1 MIAMFDEAYRGKRVL
16 LTGHTGFKGSW
27 LALWLSHLGARL
39 YGYSLPPLEPSH
51 YTLSGAHKLFAKE
64 WLADISDY
72 ATLESAL
79 QEAKPEVVLHLAAQ
93 PLVRQSYKDP
103 LETFHTNALGVANVL
118 NACRKLESLRA
129 VVIVTTDKV
138 YDNKEWLYGY
148 RECDALGGHD
158 PYSASK
164 ACAEIITDSMRRSFF
179 SLDNYGASGAKGH
192 SVLIATARAGN
203 VIGGGDFSQD
213 RLLITDSMRRSFFS
227 LDNYGASG
235 AKGHSVLIA
244 TARAGNVIGGGDFSQ
259 DRLLPDLMRSVA
271 SRTPASIRYP
281 SSTRPWQFVCESLQG
296 YLLLAQ
302 ALLAGRVECA
312 SSFNFG
318 PSGEQILRVSQ
329 VLELAQQ
336 EWGQIAY
343 TIEPDSSLHESGL
356 LALDSSKASSLL
368 GFSPLW
374 SATEAIQKSVAWYRE
389 WSQSGTILS
398 HKHLGEY
405 MELL

>member
-1 MIAMFDEAYRGKRVL
+1 MIAMFDEAYRGKRVF

-39 YGYSLPPLEPSH
+39 YGYSLPPQEPSH
-51 YTLSGAHKLFAKE
+51 YTLSGAQKLFAKE

-72 ATLESAL
+72 AALESAL

-93 PLVRQSYKDP
+93 PLVRQSYQDPLETFHTNALGVANVLNACRKLESLRAKPEVVLHLAAQPLVRQSYQDP

-148 RECDALGGHD
+148 RECDSLGGYD

-179 SLDNYGASGAKGH
+179 SLDSYGKKL

-203 VIGGGDFSQD
+203 VIGGGDFS
-213 RLLITDSMRRSFFS
+213 R
-227 LDNYGASG
+227 
-235 AKGHSVLIA
+235 
-244 TARAGNVIGGGDFSQ
+244 
-259 DRLLPDLMRSVA
+259 DRLLPDLVRA
-271 SRTPASIRYP
+271 AISRTPASIRYP

-302 ALLAGRVECA
+302 ALLAGRIECA

-318 PSGEQILRVSQ
+318 PSGGQILRVEQ
-329 VLELAQQ
+329 VLELAAQ
-336 EWGQIAY
+336 EWEQIAY
-343 TIEPDSSLHESGL
+343 TIELDSSLHESGL
-356 LALDSSKASSLL
+356 LALDSSKARQLL

-374 SATEAIQKSVAWYRE
+374 SAKEAIQKSVAWYRA
-389 WSQSGTILS
+389 WSETSTILS
-398 HKHLGEY
+398 QEQLGEY

>member
-39 YGYSLPPLEPSH
+39 YGYSLPPQEPSH
-51 YTLSGAHKLFAKE
+51 YTLSGAQRLFAKE

-93 PLVRQSYKDP
+93 PLVRQSYQDP
-103 LETFHTNALGVANVL
+103 LGSFATNALGVANVL
-118 NACRKLESLRA
+118 NACRKLESVRA

-138 YDNKEWLYGY
+138 YENKEWLYGY
-148 RECDALGGHD
+148 RECDALGGYD

-179 SLDNYGASGAKGH
+179 HPEDYGASGSKGH

-203 VIGGGDFSQD
+203 VIGGGDFSC
-213 RLLITDSMRRSFFS
+213 
-227 LDNYGASG
+227 
-235 AKGHSVLIA
+235 
-244 TARAGNVIGGGDFSQ
+244 

-318 PSGEQILRVSQ
+318 PSGEQILRVEQ

-343 TIEPDSSLHESGL
+343 TIEPDSSLHEAGL
-356 LALDSSKASSLL
+356 LGLDSSKAISLL

-374 SATEAIQKSVAWYRE
+374 SATEAIQKSVAWYRA
-389 WSQSGTILS
+389 WSEKGTILS
-398 HKHLGEY
+398 QEHLGEY
-405 MELL
+405 IDEIKEEK

>member
-16 LTGHTGFKGSW
+16 ITGHTGFKGSW

-39 YGYSLPPLEPSH
+39 YGYSLPPQEPSH
-51 YTLSGAHKLFAKE
+51 YTLSGAQKLFAKE

-93 PLVRQSYKDP
+93 PLVRQSYQDP
-103 LETFHTNALGVANVL
+103 LGSFATNALGVANVL
-118 NACRKLESLRA
+118 NACRKLESVRA

-138 YDNKEWLYGY
+138 YENKEWLYGY
-148 RECDALGGHD
+148 RECDSLGGYD

-179 SLDNYGASGAKGH
+179 HPEDYGASGDKGH

-203 VIGGGDFSQD
+203 VIGGGDFSC
-213 RLLITDSMRRSFFS
+213 
-227 LDNYGASG
+227 
-235 AKGHSVLIA
+235 
-244 TARAGNVIGGGDFSQ
+244 
-259 DRLLPDLMRSVA
+259 DRLLPDLVRA
-271 SRTPASIRYP
+271 AISRTPASIRYP

-302 ALLAGRVECA
+302 ALLQGRVECA

-318 PSGEQILRVSQ
+318 PSGGQILRVSQ

-336 EWGQIAY
+336 EWEQIAY
-343 TIEPDSSLHESGL
+343 TIELDSSLHESGL
-356 LALDSSKASSLL
+356 LALDSSKARQLL

-374 SATEAIQKSVAWYRE
+374 SAKEAIQKSVAWYRA
-389 WSQSGTILS
+389 WSEVSTILS
-398 HKHLGEY
+398 HKQLGEY
-405 MELL
+405 MDKMKECK

>member
-1 MIAMFDEAYRGKRVL
+1 MFDEAYRGRRVL

-27 LALWLSHLGARL
+27 LALWLSHLGSKL

-51 YTLSGAHKLFAKE
+51 YALSGAHKLFAKE
-64 WLADISDY
+64 WLADINDY
-72 ATLESAL
+72 AALESAL
-79 QEAKPEVVLHLAAQ
+79 QEARPEVIFHLAAQ
-93 PLVRQSYKDP
+93 PLVRASYHNP
-103 LETFHTNALGVANVL
+103 LQTFATNALGVAHLL
-118 NACRKLESLRA
+118 NACRKLESVRA

-138 YDNKEWLYGY
+138 YENKEWLYGY

-179 SLDNYGASGAKGH
+179 HPESYGASGSKGH

-203 VIGGGDFSQD
+203 VIGGGDFSC
-213 RLLITDSMRRSFFS
+213 
-227 LDNYGASG
+227 
-235 AKGHSVLIA
+235 
-244 TARAGNVIGGGDFSQ
+244 

-343 TIEPDSSLHESGL
+343 TIEPDSSLHEAGL
-356 LALDSSKASSLL
+356 LGLDSSKAINLL

-405 MELL
+405 IDEIKEYK

>member
-1 MIAMFDEAYRGKRVL
+1 MIAMFYEAYRGKRVL

-51 YTLSGAHKLFAKE
+51 YALSGAHKLFAKE
-64 WLADISDY
+64 WLADINDY
-72 ATLESAL
+72 AALESAL
-79 QEAKPEVVLHLAAQ
+79 QEARPEVIFHLAAQ
-93 PLVRQSYKDP
+93 PLVRQSYQDP
-103 LETFHTNALGVANVL
+103 LGSFATNALGVAHLL
-118 NACRKLESLRA
+118 NACRKLESVRA

-138 YDNKEWLYGY
+138 YENKEWLYGY
-148 RECDALGGHD
+148 RECDALGGYD

-179 SLDNYGASGAKGH
+179 HPESYGASGSKGH

-203 VIGGGDFSQD
+203 VIGGGDFSC
-213 RLLITDSMRRSFFS
+213 
-227 LDNYGASG
+227 
-235 AKGHSVLIA
+235 
-244 TARAGNVIGGGDFSQ
+244 

-318 PSGEQILRVSQ
+318 PSGEQILRVEQ

-356 LALDSSKASSLL
+356 LALDSSKAISLL

-389 WSQSGTILS
+389 WSEKGTILS
-398 HKHLGEY
+398 QEQLGEY
-405 MELL
+405 IDEIKEEK

>member
-39 YGYSLPPLEPSH
+39 YGYSLPPQEPSH
-51 YTLSGAHKLFAKE
+51 YTLSGAQRLFAKE

-93 PLVRQSYKDP
+93 PLVRQSYQDP
-103 LETFHTNALGVANVL
+103 LGSFATNALGVANVL
-118 NACRKLESLRA
+118 NACRKLESVRA

-138 YDNKEWLYGY
+138 YENKEWLYGY
-148 RECDALGGHD
+148 RECDALGGYD

-179 SLDNYGASGAKGH
+179 HPEDYGASG
-192 SVLIATARAGN
+192 S
-203 VIGGGDFSQD
+203 
-213 RLLITDSMRRSFFS
+213 
-227 LDNYGASG
+227 
-235 AKGHSVLIA
+235 KGHSVLIA

-356 LALDSSKASSLL
+356 LALDSSKAISLL

-398 HKHLGEY
+398 QEQLGEY
-405 MELL
+405 IDEIKEEK

>member
-1 MIAMFDEAYRGKRVL
+1 MFDEAYRGRRVL

-39 YGYSLPPLEPSH
+39 YGYSLPPQEPSH
-51 YTLSGAHKLFAKE
+51 YALSGAHKLFTKE
-64 WLADISDY
+64 WLADIGDY
-72 ATLESAL
+72 TALESAL
-79 QEAKPEVVLHLAAQ
+79 QEAKPEVIFHLAAQ
-93 PLVRQSYKDP
+93 PLVRASYHNP
-103 LETFHTNALGVANVL
+103 LQTFATNALGVAHLL
-118 NACRKLESLRA
+118 NACRKLESVRA
-129 VVIVTTDKV
+129 IVIVTTDKV
-138 YDNKEWLYGY
+138 YENKEWLYGY
-148 RECDALGGHD
+148 RECDALGGYD

-179 SLDNYGASGAKGH
+179 SLDNYGASG
-192 SVLIATARAGN
+192 
-203 VIGGGDFSQD
+203 D
-213 RLLITDSMRRSFFS
+213 
-227 LDNYGASG
+227 
-235 AKGHSVLIA
+235 KGHSVLIA

-296 YLLLAQ
+296 YLLLGQ

-356 LALDSSKASSLL
+356 LGLDSTKAISLL
-368 GFSPLW
+368 GFAPVW
-374 SATEAIQKSVAWYRE
+374 SAKEAVGKAIAWYRE

>member
-1 MIAMFDEAYRGKRVL
+1 MIAMFDEAYCGKRVL

-39 YGYSLPPLEPSH
+39 YGYSLPPQEPSH
-51 YTLSGAHKLFAKE
+51 YALSGAHKLFAKE
-64 WLADISDY
+64 WLADINDY
-72 ATLESAL
+72 AALESAL
-79 QEAKPEVVLHLAAQ
+79 QEARPEVIFHLAAQ
-93 PLVRQSYKDP
+93 PLVRASYHNP
-103 LETFHTNALGVANVL
+103 LQTFATNALGVANVL
-118 NACRKLESLRA
+118 NACRKLESVRA

-138 YDNKEWLYGY
+138 YENKEWLYGY
-148 RECDALGGHD
+148 RECDALGGYD

-203 VIGGGDFSQD
+203 VIGGGDFSC
-213 RLLITDSMRRSFFS
+213 
-227 LDNYGASG
+227 
-235 AKGHSVLIA
+235 
-244 TARAGNVIGGGDFSQ
+244 

-343 TIEPDSSLHESGL
+343 TIELDSSLHEAGL
-356 LALDSSKASSLL
+356 LGLDSSKAISLL

-374 SATEAIQKSVAWYRE
+374 SATEAIQKSVAWYRA
-389 WSQSGTILS
+389 WSEKGTILS
-398 HKHLGEY
+398 QEHLGEY

>member
-39 YGYSLPPLEPSH
+39 YGYSLPPQEPSH
-51 YTLSGAHKLFAKE
+51 YALSGVQKLFAKE
-64 WLADISDY
+64 RLADINDY

-79 QEAKPEVVLHLAAQ
+79 QEAKPEVIFHLAAQ
-93 PLVRQSYKDP
+93 PLVRASYQDP
-103 LETFHTNALGVANVL
+103 LGSFATNALGVANVL
-118 NACRKLESLRA
+118 NACRKLESVRA
-129 VVIVTTDKV
+129 IVIVTTDKV
-138 YDNKEWLYGY
+138 YENKEWLYGY

-179 SLDNYGASGAKGH
+179 SLDNYGASGDKGH

-203 VIGGGDFSQD
+203 VIGGGDFSC
-213 RLLITDSMRRSFFS
+213 
-227 LDNYGASG
+227 
-235 AKGHSVLIA
+235 
-244 TARAGNVIGGGDFSQ
+244 
-259 DRLLPDLMRSVA
+259 DRLLPDLVRAARTSGKAHIRSPHA
-271 SRTPASIRYP
+271 
-281 SSTRPWQFVCESLQG
+281 TRPWQFVCESLQG
-296 YLLLAQ
+296 YLLLGQ

-318 PSGEQILRVSQ
+318 PSGGQILRVEQ
-329 VLELAQQ
+329 VLELAGQ

-356 LALDSSKASSLL
+356 LALDSSKARQLL

-374 SATEAIQKSVAWYRE
+374 SAAEAIQKSVAWYRA
-389 WSQSGTILS
+389 WSEKGTILS

-405 MELL
+405 MDKIRNTNE

>member
-51 YTLSGAHKLFAKE
+51 YTLSGVQRLFAKE

-79 QEAKPEVVLHLAAQ
+79 QEARPEVIFHLAAQ
-93 PLVRQSYKDP
+93 PLVRASYHNP
-103 LETFHTNALGVANVL
+103 LQTFATNALGVAHLL
-118 NACRKLESLRA
+118 NACRKLESVRA

-138 YDNKEWLYGY
+138 YENKEWLYGY
-148 RECDALGGHD
+148 RECDALGGYD

-203 VIGGGDFSQD
+203 VIGGGDFSC
-213 RLLITDSMRRSFFS
+213 
-227 LDNYGASG
+227 
-235 AKGHSVLIA
+235 
-244 TARAGNVIGGGDFSQ
+244 

-318 PSGEQILRVSQ
+318 PSGEQILRVEQ

-356 LALDSSKASSLL
+356 LALDSSKAISLL

>member
-1 MIAMFDEAYRGKRVL
+1 MIAMFDEAYRGKRVF

-39 YGYSLPPLEPSH
+39 YGYSLPPQEPSH
-51 YTLSGAHKLFAKE
+51 YTLSGAQKLFAKE

-72 ATLESAL
+72 AALESAL

-93 PLVRQSYKDP
+93 PLVRQSYQDP
-103 LETFHTNALGVANVL
+103 LETFHTNALGVANLL

-148 RECDALGGHD
+148 RECDALGGYD

-179 SLDNYGASGAKGH
+179 SLDDYGKKH

-203 VIGGGDFSQD
+203 VIGGGDFSC
-213 RLLITDSMRRSFFS
+213 
-227 LDNYGASG
+227 
-235 AKGHSVLIA
+235 
-244 TARAGNVIGGGDFSQ
+244 
-259 DRLLPDLMRSVA
+259 DRLLPDLVRA
-271 SRTPASIRYP
+271 AISRTPASIRYP

-318 PSGEQILRVSQ
+318 PSGGQILRVSQ

-336 EWGQIAY
+336 EWEQIAY

-374 SATEAIQKSVAWYRE
+374 SAKEAIQKSVAWYRA
-389 WSQSGTILS
+389 WSETSTILS
-398 HKHLGEY
+398 QEQLGEY
-405 MELL
+405 MDKMKECK